1 MNQFKKILSVL
12 IVLGG
17 LFFLFG
23 PEVVPENFQID
34 EILNRA
40 ENKDVIIIFNSGGW
54 GYTPLEKAKD
64 IAPLIEGIQQT
75 LNEWGYKSIVIP
87 YVRTKDNLLGR
98 ITGAKEFFNYFKNS
112 SGDLAD
118 EIEYLAESFPSKK
131 IIIAGLSNGA
141 VFANKTYE
149 KVSQNVKN
157 SVYVITVGNPFWDS
171 IPQSDN
177 LLFLDNKGK
186 DTLSAGDV
194 KPLITTFIKTP
205 FKWLLTKIT
214 GENLKIS
221 EISHATG
228 HDYPWESPEINSQ
241 IISFLK
247 NKFKN

>member
-1 MNQFKKILSVL
+1 MQTLKHFFSILVILFGL
-12 IVLGG
+12 I
-17 LFFLFG
+17 FLFG
-23 PEVVPENFQID
+23 PEAFPENFQIQ

-54 GYTPLEKAKD
+54 GDTPLEKAKD
-64 IAPLIEGIQQT
+64 LAPLVEGIQQT
-75 LNEWGYKSIVIP
+75 LNEWGYNSVVIP
-87 YVRTKDNLLGR
+87 YVRTKDDLFGR

-112 SGDLAD
+112 SEDLAD
-118 EIEYLAESFPSKK
+118 EIEHLAETFPDKK
-131 IIIAGLSNGA
+131 IIITGLSNGA

-149 KVSQNVKN
+149 KISENVKN
-157 SVYVITVGNPFWDS
+157 SVYVITAGNPFWEN

-194 KPLITTFIKTP
+194 KSLLTTFVGTP
-205 FKWLLTKIT
+205 FKWLFAKIT

-221 EISHATG
+221 EVSHASG
-228 HDYPWESPEINSQ
+228 HDYPWEAPEINSQ